1 MTMKI
6 KHILTAMLVLAAVS
20 CEQAKFGIDE
30 PVSDNMLKVR
40 FATPELEV
48 KSGSEDV
55 SFYAYLPSELKAGT
69 IAPIA
74 ATMQKEDGYLYY
86 NIPEGTTDVIFSNIS
101 GTENE
106 LVMFTNDSDGGIK
119 ISLKNLESH
128 AHLYNDEIL
137 IGQLSD
143 FTTGTSEAYNIDIQ
157 RLSSTVTTNLLI
169 TDADGNVLPND
180 NIASATIWYYGF
192 AQSLTL
198 TDDLYSI
205 TGDEPEGYTYSG
217 WGLGKTE
224 NTSMTN
230 THSFIPSSLEPR
242 IEVNVWDLAENHRQ
256 YSTVLS
262 GITFEPNHHYTVNLR
277 LKQLNVEGTFV
288 LEEPSVSTV
297 SRNPNYSKQD
307 FFTLSEGRT
316 VGGYADDVL
325 TINVSTA
332 LPYDWYIV
340 VTEGSE
346 FFDIQVIDGQIVI
359 TALATNENDIRS
371 AVIEIRTDEGYSKTI
386 TVNQKSSL
394 KHRIVMTSEHTSSS
408 SSFYI
413 SGVNMTVQDPNDTE
427 PRTISDGENVY
438 VSING
443 LSQGSQTII
452 EGDIITY
459 LGHGGGNYTDD
470 YGYKYEYYDSTRECY
485 YFSNSSNRSFSY
497 SFSNCLYLENL
508 EIHGQKAALDL
519 SGLKSLKRF
528 YMQYSTCT
536 CPTFAEGQGLEHFTA
551 YNCDALGTLDLRN
564 VSSTIKHISC
574 ALSDNI
580 GTINFTNFSAL
591 ESVNV
596 NSCTGANMINFTG
609 CSSLEY
615 VDIYDNSASALKI
628 NNCSALKELSLRS
641 MYLSTITH
649 EGADALETISTSSSS
664 VTTFDFSNKWSLA
677 TVGSLSCTTLNL
689 NNCPNLT
696 TLGEIN
702 DALSF
707 DISNCTSLEAADIN
721 LSTGSSEQVGWFS
734 NCPALKIL
742 KISNMR
748 TMLDFSY
755 ATSLEELTI
764 DEMRGSTI
772 TSIDLSALYQL
783 KKAYIDGYDWDT
795 PIGEI
800 KLPASIETLEMEYL
814 NQLSS
819 IDFSNSSNLKSI
831 DLRELYNI
839 STINLANCT
848 ALENLDMKYCFYYY
862 EGTLNLSGCS
872 SLKALSQKYSSSQQY
887 NRYLTGVALDGCFS
901 LEEFYMY
908 NANLTS
914 LDFTDSQK
922 MKKLDIRNNYSMTAE
937 AVDAMFVTLPD
948 RSDEWESGSYQIS
961 ISGFDVAAANAK
973 NWYAIN

>member
-1 MTMKI
+1 
-6 KHILTAMLVLAAVS
+6 MLALAAVS

-86 NIPEGTTDVIFSNIS
+86 NIPEGTTDVIFSNIGNSDQDVYITAEDGRVVFKTRDEHSAHINTEIFYAELS
-101 GTENE
+101 G
-106 LVMFTNDSDGGIK
+106 I
-119 ISLKNLESH
+119 
-128 AHLYNDEIL
+128 
-137 IGQLSD
+137 
-143 FTTGTSEAYNIDIQ
+143 TTGTSTAYSIPVRRLTSIVHSELHYIDNDGNQISTHNIDYVNVFYHGWATSLTQNEDGTFTGKSYSMGSGFGSSHAINATDETGRVFIPGELVPDVQVEIQ
-157 RLSSTVTTNLLI
+157 FTNGTNKRYRTSL
-169 TDADGNVLPND
+169 GKVFEQNHRYNVL
-180 NIASATIWYYGF
+180 
-192 AQSLTL
+192 
-198 TDDLYSI
+198 
-205 TGDEPEGYTYSG
+205 
-217 WGLGKTE
+217 
-224 NTSMTN
+224 
-230 THSFIPSSLEPR
+230 
-242 IEVNVWDLAENHRQ
+242 
-256 YSTVLS
+256 
-262 GITFEPNHHYTVNLR
+262 LR
-277 LKQLNVEGTFV
+277 LRQLNVEGTFV

-325 TINVSTA
+325 TIDVSTA
-332 LPYDWYIV
+332 LPYDWYISYP
-340 VTEGSE
+340 EEANS

-359 TALATNENDIRS
+359 RALATNENDIRS
-371 AVIEIRTDEGYSKTI
+371 VDIEILTNEGYSKTI

-470 YGYKYEYYDSTRECY
+470 YGYKYEYYDSTRKCY

-528 YMQYSTCT
+528 YMQNSTCT
-536 CPTFAEGQGLEHFTA
+536 YPTFAEGQGLEHFTA

-872 SLKALSQKYSSSQQY
+872 SLKAISQKYSSSQQY

>member
-1 MTMKI
+1 MKI
-6 KHILTAMLVLAAVS
+6 KHILTAMLALAAVS

-86 NIPEGTTDVIFSNIS
+86 NIPEGTTDLIFSNIGNSDQDVYITAEDGRVVFKTRDEHSAHINTEIFYAELS
-101 GTENE
+101 G
-106 LVMFTNDSDGGIK
+106 I
-119 ISLKNLESH
+119 
-128 AHLYNDEIL
+128 
-137 IGQLSD
+137 
-143 FTTGTSEAYNIDIQ
+143 TTGTSTAYSIPVRRLTSIVHSELHYIDNDGNQISTHNIDYVNVFYHGWATSLTQNEDGTFTGKSYSMGSGFGSSHAINATDETGRVFIPGELVPDVQVEIQ
-157 RLSSTVTTNLLI
+157 FTNGTNKRYRTSL
-169 TDADGNVLPND
+169 GKVFEQNHRYNVL
-180 NIASATIWYYGF
+180 
-192 AQSLTL
+192 
-198 TDDLYSI
+198 
-205 TGDEPEGYTYSG
+205 
-217 WGLGKTE
+217 
-224 NTSMTN
+224 
-230 THSFIPSSLEPR
+230 
-242 IEVNVWDLAENHRQ
+242 
-256 YSTVLS
+256 
-262 GITFEPNHHYTVNLR
+262 LR
-277 LKQLNVEGTFV
+277 LRQLNVEGTFV

-325 TINVSTA
+325 TIDVSTA
-332 LPYDWYIV
+332 LPYDWYISYP
-340 VTEGSE
+340 EEANS

-359 TALATNENDIRS
+359 RALATNENDIRS
-371 AVIEIRTDEGYSKTI
+371 VDIEILTNEGYSKTI

-470 YGYKYEYYDSTRECY
+470 YGYKYEYYDSTRKCY

-528 YMQYSTCT
+528 YMQNSTCT

-564 VSSTIKHISC
+564 VSSTIKYISC

-800 KLPASIETLEMEYL
+800 KLPASIETLEMDYL

-872 SLKALSQKYSSSQQY
+872 SLKAISQKYSSSQQY

>member
-1 MTMKI
+1 
-6 KHILTAMLVLAAVS
+6 MLALAAVS

-86 NIPEGTTDVIFSNIS
+86 NIPEGTTDVIFSNIGNSDQDVYITAEDGRVVFKTRDEHSAHINTEIFYAELS
-101 GTENE
+101 G
-106 LVMFTNDSDGGIK
+106 I
-119 ISLKNLESH
+119 
-128 AHLYNDEIL
+128 
-137 IGQLSD
+137 
-143 FTTGTSEAYNIDIQ
+143 TTGTSTAYSIPVRRLTSIVHSELHYIDNDGNQISTHNIDYVNVFYHGWATSLTQNEDGTFTGKSYSMGSGFGSSHAINATDETGRVFIPGELVPDVQVEIQ
-157 RLSSTVTTNLLI
+157 FTNGTNKRYRTSL
-169 TDADGNVLPND
+169 GKVFEQNHRYNVL
-180 NIASATIWYYGF
+180 
-192 AQSLTL
+192 
-198 TDDLYSI
+198 
-205 TGDEPEGYTYSG
+205 
-217 WGLGKTE
+217 
-224 NTSMTN
+224 
-230 THSFIPSSLEPR
+230 
-242 IEVNVWDLAENHRQ
+242 
-256 YSTVLS
+256 
-262 GITFEPNHHYTVNLR
+262 LR
-277 LKQLNVEGTFV
+277 LRQLNVEGTFV

-325 TINVSTA
+325 TIDVSTA
-332 LPYDWYIV
+332 LPYDWYISYP
-340 VTEGSE
+340 EEANS

-359 TALATNENDIRS
+359 RALATNENDIRS
-371 AVIEIRTDEGYSKTI
+371 VDIEILTNEGYSKTI

-470 YGYKYEYYDSTRECY
+470 YGYKYEYYDSTRKCY

-528 YMQYSTCT
+528 YMQNSTCT
-536 CPTFAEGQGLEHFTA
+536 YPTFAEGQGLEHFTA

-677 TVGSLSCTTLNL
+677 TVGSLSSTTLNL

-872 SLKALSQKYSSSQQY
+872 SLKAISQKYSSSQQY

>member
-1 MTMKI
+1 MKI
-6 KHILTAMLVLAAVS
+6 KHILTAMLALAAVS

-86 NIPEGTTDVIFSNIS
+86 NIPEGTTDVIFSNIGNSDQDVYITAEDGRVVFKTRDEHSAHINTEIFYAELS
-101 GTENE
+101 G
-106 LVMFTNDSDGGIK
+106 I
-119 ISLKNLESH
+119 
-128 AHLYNDEIL
+128 
-137 IGQLSD
+137 
-143 FTTGTSEAYNIDIQ
+143 TTGTSTAYSIPVRRLTSIVHSELHYIDNDGNQISTHNIDYVNVFYHGWATSLTQNEDGTFTGKSYSMGSGFGSSHAINATDETGRVFIPGELVPDVQVEIQ
-157 RLSSTVTTNLLI
+157 FTNGTNKRYRTSL
-169 TDADGNVLPND
+169 GKVFEQNHRYNVL
-180 NIASATIWYYGF
+180 
-192 AQSLTL
+192 
-198 TDDLYSI
+198 
-205 TGDEPEGYTYSG
+205 
-217 WGLGKTE
+217 
-224 NTSMTN
+224 
-230 THSFIPSSLEPR
+230 
-242 IEVNVWDLAENHRQ
+242 
-256 YSTVLS
+256 
-262 GITFEPNHHYTVNLR
+262 LR
-277 LKQLNVEGTFV
+277 LRQLNVEGTFV

-325 TINVSTA
+325 TIDVSTA
-332 LPYDWYIV
+332 LPYDWYISYP
-340 VTEGSE
+340 EEANS

-359 TALATNENDIRS
+359 RALATNENDIRS

-470 YGYKYEYYDSTRECY
+470 YGYKYEYYDSTRKCY

-528 YMQYSTCT
+528 YMQNSTCT

-596 NSCTGANMINFTG
+596 NSCTGANMINLTG

-615 VDIYDNSASALKI
+615 FNVYDNTASALKI

-677 TVGSLSCTTLNL
+677 TVGGLSCTTLNL

-748 TMLDFSY
+748 TMLDFSS

-819 IDFSNSSNLKSI
+819 IDFSNSSNLKSL

-848 ALENLDMKYCFYYY
+848 ALENLDMKYCFYYS

-872 SLKALSQKYSSSQQY
+872 SLKAISQKYSSSQQY

>member
-1 MTMKI
+1 
-6 KHILTAMLVLAAVS
+6 MLALAAVS

-86 NIPEGTTDVIFSNIS
+86 NIPEGTTDVIFSNIGNSDQDVYITAEDGRVVFKTRDEHSAHINTEIFYAELS
-101 GTENE
+101 G
-106 LVMFTNDSDGGIK
+106 I
-119 ISLKNLESH
+119 
-128 AHLYNDEIL
+128 
-137 IGQLSD
+137 
-143 FTTGTSEAYNIDIQ
+143 TTGTSTAYSVPVRRLTSIVHSELHYIDNDGNQISTHNIDYVNVFYHGWATSLTQNEDGTFTGKSYSMGSGFGSSHAINATDETGRVFIPGELVPDVQVEIQ
-157 RLSSTVTTNLLI
+157 FTNGTNKRYRTSL
-169 TDADGNVLPND
+169 GKVFEQNHRYNVL
-180 NIASATIWYYGF
+180 
-192 AQSLTL
+192 
-198 TDDLYSI
+198 
-205 TGDEPEGYTYSG
+205 
-217 WGLGKTE
+217 
-224 NTSMTN
+224 
-230 THSFIPSSLEPR
+230 
-242 IEVNVWDLAENHRQ
+242 
-256 YSTVLS
+256 
-262 GITFEPNHHYTVNLR
+262 LR
-277 LKQLNVEGTFV
+277 LRQLNVEGTFV

-297 SRNPNYSKQD
+297 SRNPSYSKQD

-325 TINVSTA
+325 TIDVSTA

-427 PRTISDGENVY
+427 PRTINDGENVY

-459 LGHGGGNYTDD
+459 LGYGGGNYTDD
-470 YGYKYEYYDSTRECY
+470 YGYKYEYYDSTRKCY

-536 CPTFAEGQGLEHFTA
+536 CPTFAEGQQLEHFTA

-564 VSSTIKHISC
+564 VSSTVKHICC

-615 VDIYDNSASALKI
+615 VDIYNNSASALKI

-641 MYLSTITH
+641 MSLSTITH

-677 TVGSLSCTTLNL
+677 TVGGLSCTTLNL

-748 TMLDFSY
+748 TMLDFST
-755 ATSLEELTI
+755 ATSIEELTI

-814 NQLSS
+814 NQMSS

-848 ALENLDMKYCFYYY
+848 ALENLDMKYCFYYS

-872 SLKALSQKYSSSQQY
+872 SLKAISQKYSSSQQY

-922 MKKLDIRNNYSMTAE
+922 MKKLDIRSNYSMTAE

>member
-1 MTMKI
+1 
-6 KHILTAMLVLAAVS
+6 MLALAAVS

-55 SFYAYLPSELKAGT
+55 SFYAYLPNELKAGT

-86 NIPEGTTDVIFSNIS
+86 NIPEGTTDVIFSNIGNSDQDVYITAEDGRVVFKTRDEHSAHINTEIFYAELS
-101 GTENE
+101 G
-106 LVMFTNDSDGGIK
+106 I
-119 ISLKNLESH
+119 
-128 AHLYNDEIL
+128 
-137 IGQLSD
+137 
-143 FTTGTSEAYNIDIQ
+143 TTGTSTAYSVPVRRLTSIVHSELHYIDNDGNQISTHNIDYVNVFYHGWATSLTQNEDGTFTGKSYSMGSGFGSSHAINATDETGRVFIPGELVPDVQVEIQ
-157 RLSSTVTTNLLI
+157 FTNGTNKRYRTSL
-169 TDADGNVLPND
+169 GKVFEQNHRYNVL
-180 NIASATIWYYGF
+180 
-192 AQSLTL
+192 
-198 TDDLYSI
+198 
-205 TGDEPEGYTYSG
+205 
-217 WGLGKTE
+217 
-224 NTSMTN
+224 
-230 THSFIPSSLEPR
+230 
-242 IEVNVWDLAENHRQ
+242 
-256 YSTVLS
+256 
-262 GITFEPNHHYTVNLR
+262 LR
-277 LKQLNVEGTFV
+277 LRQLNVEGTFV

-677 TVGSLSCTTLNL
+677 TVGGLSCTTLNL

-764 DEMRGSTI
+764 DQMRGSTI

-848 ALENLDMKYCFYYY
+848 ALENLDMKYCFYYL

-872 SLKALSQKYSSSQQY
+872 SLKAINQKYSSSQQY

>member
-1 MTMKI
+1 
-6 KHILTAMLVLAAVS
+6 MLALAAVS

-86 NIPEGTTDVIFSNIS
+86 NIPEGTTDVIFSNIGNSDQDVYITAEDGRVVFKTRDEHSAHINTEIFYAELS
-101 GTENE
+101 G
-106 LVMFTNDSDGGIK
+106 I
-119 ISLKNLESH
+119 
-128 AHLYNDEIL
+128 
-137 IGQLSD
+137 
-143 FTTGTSEAYNIDIQ
+143 TTGTSTAYSIPVRRLTSIVHSELHYIDNDGNQISTHNIDYVNVFYHGWATSLTQNEDGTFTGKSYSMGSGFGSSHAINATDETGRVFIPGELVPDVQVEIQ
-157 RLSSTVTTNLLI
+157 FTNGTNKRYRTSL
-169 TDADGNVLPND
+169 GKVFEQNHRYNVL
-180 NIASATIWYYGF
+180 
-192 AQSLTL
+192 
-198 TDDLYSI
+198 
-205 TGDEPEGYTYSG
+205 
-217 WGLGKTE
+217 
-224 NTSMTN
+224 
-230 THSFIPSSLEPR
+230 
-242 IEVNVWDLAENHRQ
+242 
-256 YSTVLS
+256 
-262 GITFEPNHHYTVNLR
+262 LR
-277 LKQLNVEGTFV
+277 LRQLNVEGTFV

-325 TINVSTA
+325 TIDVSTA
-332 LPYDWYIV
+332 LPYDWYISYP
-340 VTEGSE
+340 EEANS

-359 TALATNENDIRS
+359 RALATNENDIRS
-371 AVIEIRTDEGYSKTI
+371 VDIEILTNEGYSKTI

-470 YGYKYEYYDSTRECY
+470 YGYKYEYYDSTRKCY

-528 YMQYSTCT
+528 YMQNSTCT

-596 NSCTGANMINFTG
+596 NSCTGANMINLTG

-615 VDIYDNSASALKI
+615 FNVYDNTASALKI

-872 SLKALSQKYSSSQQY
+872 SLKAISQKYSSSQQY

>member
-6 KHILTAMLVLAAVS
+6 KHILTAMLALAAVS

-55 SFYAYLPSELKAGT
+55 SFYAYLPSELKAGV

-205 TGDEPEGYTYSG
+205 TGDEPEGHTYSG
-217 WGLGKTE
+217 WSLDRTE

-332 LPYDWYIV
+332 LPYDWYISYP
-340 VTEGSE
+340 EEANS

-359 TALATNENDIRS
+359 RALATNENDIRS
-371 AVIEIRTDEGYSKTI
+371 VDIEILTNEGYSKTI

-394 KHRIVMTSEHTSSS
+394 KHRIVMTSETDYRNYWITLS
-408 SSFYI
+408 
-413 SGVNMTVQDPNDTE
+413 
-427 PRTISDGENVY
+427 GENVT
-438 VSING
+438 VTDAAGNTKTESGSFTNLRFDFTNPSI
-443 LSQGSQTII
+443 GSQVVI

-459 LGHGGGNYTDD
+459 MDGLGWTDQD
-470 YGYKYEYYDSTRECY
+470 ARYHYDFE
-485 YFSNSSNRSFSY
+485 
-497 SFSNCLYLENL
+497 NCTYLE
-508 EIHGQKAALDL
+508 EIRLRTD
-519 SGLKSLKRF
+519 S
-528 YMQYSTCT
+528 
-536 CPTFAEGQGLEHFTA
+536 E
-551 YNCDALGTLDLRN
+551 TLDLTGLPSLKTVNTVNSRYKNVLLDENQGITYFRCQNNDDITDLNLRN
-564 VSSTIKHISC
+564 IAQSIETIDC
-574 ALSDNI
+574 SDCNSLIRNI
-580 GTINFTNFSAL
+580 FTNFTNLKTINIDNCTSS
-591 ESVNV
+591 SV
-596 NSCTGANMINFTG
+596 INLTG
-609 CSSLEY
+609 CSSLEEFS
-615 VDIYDNSASALKI
+615 VNNNKASTILLTNCASLKTMTLKSMNLTSGISHEGAEAITTINTENTTISTFNFAGKASLETVGAMNSSSFDVNGCSALSSLGKI
-628 NNCSALKELSLRS
+628 SDVSTLNISNCSAL
-641 MYLSTITH
+641 
-649 EGADALETISTSSSS
+649 TSIEI
-664 VTTFDFSNKWSLA
+664 
-677 TVGSLSCTTLNL
+677 NL
-689 NNCPNLT
+689 NRYST
-696 TLGEIN
+696 QT
-702 DALSF
+702 LSF
-707 DISNCTSLEAADIN
+707 D
-721 LSTGSSEQVGWFS
+721 
-734 NCPALKIL
+734 NCPALEDVTLNNI
-742 KISNMR
+742 NMQH
-748 TMLDFSY
+748 DFSPLY
-755 ATSLEELTI
+755 SLKKIQLNDICGSENTIVDLSGNNMLTSAYIGGYSNTSECKINSLLLPQSTEELDLYRLYHIT
-764 DEMRGSTI
+764 DLNLSGYPNLKRLMMHDLYKLNNLNLTYCTALETLDMRYCFYDYSYNI
-772 TSIDLSALYQL
+772 PRSIDLTGCTSL
-783 KKAYIDGYDWDT
+783 KSINKNIDNSYCY
-795 PIGEI
+795 
-800 KLPASIETLEMEYL
+800 YL
-814 NQLSS
+814 NSINLTDCYNLESCNLYDSSLMS
-819 IDFSNSSNLKSI
+819 IDFSYCSRLNQF
-831 DLRELYNI
+831 DLRYNELDADGI
-839 STINLANCT
+839 T
-848 ALENLDMKYCFYYY
+848 ALIESLPDWSVIDDGWNSGAFR
-862 EGTLNLSGCS
+862 LSGNPGYNGYDFTY
-872 SLKALSQKYSSSQQY
+872 ANQKYWY
-887 NRYLTGVALDGCFS
+887 
-901 LEEFYMY
+901 EI
-908 NANLTS
+908 AN
-914 LDFTDSQK
+914 
-922 MKKLDIRNNYSMTAE
+922 
-937 AVDAMFVTLPD
+937 
-948 RSDEWESGSYQIS
+948 
-961 ISGFDVAAANAK
+961 
-973 NWYAIN
+973 

>member
-6 KHILTAMLVLAAVS
+6 KHILTAMLALAAVS

-86 NIPEGTTDVIFSNIS
+86 NIPEGTTDVIFSNIGNSDQDVYITAEDGRVVFKTRDEHSAHINTEIFYAELS
-101 GTENE
+101 G
-106 LVMFTNDSDGGIK
+106 I
-119 ISLKNLESH
+119 
-128 AHLYNDEIL
+128 
-137 IGQLSD
+137 
-143 FTTGTSEAYNIDIQ
+143 TTGTSTSYSVPVRRLTSIVHSELHYIDNDGNQISTHNIDYVNVFYHGWATSLTQNEDGTFTGKSYSMGSGFGSSHAINATDETGRVFIPGELVPDVQVEIQ
-157 RLSSTVTTNLLI
+157 FTNGTNKRYRTSL
-169 TDADGNVLPND
+169 GKVFEQNHRYNVL
-180 NIASATIWYYGF
+180 
-192 AQSLTL
+192 
-198 TDDLYSI
+198 
-205 TGDEPEGYTYSG
+205 
-217 WGLGKTE
+217 
-224 NTSMTN
+224 
-230 THSFIPSSLEPR
+230 
-242 IEVNVWDLAENHRQ
+242 
-256 YSTVLS
+256 
-262 GITFEPNHHYTVNLR
+262 LR
-277 LKQLNVEGTFV
+277 LRQLNVEGTFV

-325 TINVSTA
+325 TIDVSTA
-332 LPYDWYIV
+332 LPYDWYISYP
-340 VTEGSE
+340 EEANS

-359 TALATNENDIRS
+359 RALATNENEIRS
-371 AVIEIRTDEGYSKTI
+371 VDIEILTNEGYSKTI

-470 YGYKYEYYDSTRECY
+470 YGYKYEYYDSTRKCY

-528 YMQYSTCT
+528 YMQNSTCT
-536 CPTFAEGQGLEHFTA
+536 YPTFAEGQGLEHFTA

-641 MYLSTITH
+641 MHLSTITH

-677 TVGSLSCTTLNL
+677 TVGGLSCTTLNL

-872 SLKALSQKYSSSQQY
+872 SLKAISQKYSSSQQY

>member
-1 MTMKI
+1 
-6 KHILTAMLVLAAVS
+6 MLALAAVS

-55 SFYAYLPSELKAGT
+55 SFYAYLPNELKAGT

-86 NIPEGTTDVIFSNIS
+86 NIPEGTTDVIFSNIGNSDQDVYITAEDGRVVFKTRDEHSAHINTEIFYAELS
-101 GTENE
+101 G
-106 LVMFTNDSDGGIK
+106 I
-119 ISLKNLESH
+119 
-128 AHLYNDEIL
+128 
-137 IGQLSD
+137 
-143 FTTGTSEAYNIDIQ
+143 TTGTSTAYSVPVRRLTSIVHSELHYIDNDGNQISTHNIDYVNVFYHGWATSLTQNEDGTFTGKSYSMGSGFGSSHAINATDETGRVFIPGELVPDVQVEIQ
-157 RLSSTVTTNLLI
+157 FTNGTNKRYRTSL
-169 TDADGNVLPND
+169 GKVFEQNHRYNVL
-180 NIASATIWYYGF
+180 
-192 AQSLTL
+192 
-198 TDDLYSI
+198 
-205 TGDEPEGYTYSG
+205 
-217 WGLGKTE
+217 
-224 NTSMTN
+224 
-230 THSFIPSSLEPR
+230 
-242 IEVNVWDLAENHRQ
+242 
-256 YSTVLS
+256 
-262 GITFEPNHHYTVNLR
+262 LR
-277 LKQLNVEGTFV
+277 LRQLNVEGTFV

-297 SRNPNYSKQD
+297 SRNPSYSKQD

-325 TINVSTA
+325 TIDVSTA
-332 LPYDWYIV
+332 LPYDWYISYP
-340 VTEGSE
+340 EEANS

-359 TALATNENDIRS
+359 RALATNENDIRS
-371 AVIEIRTDEGYSKTI
+371 VDIEILTNEGYSKTI

-459 LGHGGGNYTDD
+459 LGHGGGNYTDG
-470 YGYKYEYYDSTRECY
+470 YGYKYEYYDSTRKCY

-528 YMQYSTCT
+528 YMQNSTCT

-596 NSCTGANMINFTG
+596 NSCTKANMINFTG

-649 EGADALETISTSSSS
+649 EGTDALETISTSSSS

-677 TVGSLSCTTLNL
+677 TVGGLSCTTLNL

-748 TMLDFSY
+748 TILDFSS

-772 TSIDLSALYQL
+772 TTIDLSSLYQL
-783 KKAYIDGYDWDT
+783 KKAYIDGYDSNI
-795 PIGEI
+795 PISEI
-800 KLPASIETLEMEYL
+800 KLPASIETLELEYL
-814 NQLSS
+814 YQLSS
-819 IDFSNSSNLKSI
+819 LDFSNNSSLKSV
-831 DLRELYNI
+831 DLRELYHT
-839 STINLANCT
+839 SSINLANCT
-848 ALENLDMKYCFYYY
+848 ALENLDMKYCFYYS

-872 SLKALSQKYSSSQQY
+872 SLKAISQKYSSSQQN
-887 NRYLTGVALDGCFS
+887 NRYLKGVALDGCFS

-908 NANLTS
+908 NADLTS

-922 MKKLDIRNNYSMTAE
+922 MKKLDIRSNYSMTAE

>member
-1 MTMKI
+1 MKI
-6 KHILTAMLVLAAVS
+6 KHILTAMLALAAVS

-86 NIPEGTTDVIFSNIS
+86 NIPEGTTDVIFSNIGNSDQDVYITAEDGRVVFKTRDEHSAHINTEIFYAELS
-101 GTENE
+101 G
-106 LVMFTNDSDGGIK
+106 I
-119 ISLKNLESH
+119 
-128 AHLYNDEIL
+128 
-137 IGQLSD
+137 
-143 FTTGTSEAYNIDIQ
+143 TTGTSTAYSIPVRRLTSIVHSELHYIDNDGNQISTHNIDYVNVFYHGWATSLTQNEDGTFTGKSYSMGSGFGSSHAINATDETGRVFIPGELVPDVQVEIQ
-157 RLSSTVTTNLLI
+157 FTNGTNKRYRTSL
-169 TDADGNVLPND
+169 GKVFEQNHRYNVL
-180 NIASATIWYYGF
+180 
-192 AQSLTL
+192 
-198 TDDLYSI
+198 
-205 TGDEPEGYTYSG
+205 
-217 WGLGKTE
+217 
-224 NTSMTN
+224 
-230 THSFIPSSLEPR
+230 
-242 IEVNVWDLAENHRQ
+242 
-256 YSTVLS
+256 
-262 GITFEPNHHYTVNLR
+262 LR
-277 LKQLNVEGTFV
+277 LRQLNVEGTFV

-325 TINVSTA
+325 TIDVSTA
-332 LPYDWYIV
+332 LPYDWYISYP
-340 VTEGSE
+340 EEANS

-359 TALATNENDIRS
+359 RALATNENDIRS
-371 AVIEIRTDEGYSKTI
+371 VDIEILTNEGYSKTI

-470 YGYKYEYYDSTRECY
+470 YGYKYEYYDSTRKCY

-528 YMQYSTCT
+528 YMQNSTCT
-536 CPTFAEGQGLEHFTA
+536 YPTFAEGQGLEHFTA

-872 SLKALSQKYSSSQQY
+872 SLKAISQKYSSSQQY

>member
-6 KHILTAMLVLAAVS
+6 KHILTAMLALAAVS

-86 NIPEGTTDVIFSNIS
+86 NIPEGTTDVIFSNIGNSDQDVYITAEDGRVVFKTRDEHSAHINTEIFYAELS
-101 GTENE
+101 G
-106 LVMFTNDSDGGIK
+106 I
-119 ISLKNLESH
+119 
-128 AHLYNDEIL
+128 
-137 IGQLSD
+137 
-143 FTTGTSEAYNIDIQ
+143 TTGTSTSYSVPVRRLTSIVHSELHYIDNDGNQISTHNIDYVNVFYHGWATSLTQNEDGTFTGKSYSMGSGFGSSHAINATDETGRVFIPGELVPDVQVEIQ
-157 RLSSTVTTNLLI
+157 FTNGTNKRYRTSL
-169 TDADGNVLPND
+169 GKVFEQNHRYNVL
-180 NIASATIWYYGF
+180 
-192 AQSLTL
+192 
-198 TDDLYSI
+198 
-205 TGDEPEGYTYSG
+205 
-217 WGLGKTE
+217 
-224 NTSMTN
+224 
-230 THSFIPSSLEPR
+230 
-242 IEVNVWDLAENHRQ
+242 
-256 YSTVLS
+256 
-262 GITFEPNHHYTVNLR
+262 LR
-277 LKQLNVEGTFV
+277 LRQLNVEGTFV

-325 TINVSTA
+325 TIDVSTA
-332 LPYDWYIV
+332 LPYDWYISYP
-340 VTEGSE
+340 EEANS

-359 TALATNENDIRS
+359 RALATNENEIRS
-371 AVIEIRTDEGYSKTI
+371 VDIEILTNEGYSKTI

-470 YGYKYEYYDSTRECY
+470 YGYKYEYYDSTRKCY

-528 YMQYSTCT
+528 YMQNSTCT
-536 CPTFAEGQGLEHFTA
+536 YPTFAEGQGLEHFTA

-707 DISNCTSLEAADIN
+707 DISNCTSLESADIN

-872 SLKALSQKYSSSQQY
+872 SLKAISQKYSSSQQY

>member
-1 MTMKI
+1 
-6 KHILTAMLVLAAVS
+6 MLALAAVS

-86 NIPEGTTDVIFSNIS
+86 NIPEGTTDVIFSNIGNSDQDVYITAEDGRVVFKTRDEHSAHINTEIFYAELS
-101 GTENE
+101 G
-106 LVMFTNDSDGGIK
+106 I
-119 ISLKNLESH
+119 
-128 AHLYNDEIL
+128 
-137 IGQLSD
+137 
-143 FTTGTSEAYNIDIQ
+143 TTGTSTSYSVPVRRLTSIVHSELHYIDNDGNQISTHNIDYVNVFYHGWATSLTQNEDGTFTGKSYSMGSGFGSSHAINATDETGRVFIPGELVPDVQVEIQ
-157 RLSSTVTTNLLI
+157 FTNGTNKRYRTSL
-169 TDADGNVLPND
+169 GKVFEQNHRYNVL
-180 NIASATIWYYGF
+180 
-192 AQSLTL
+192 
-198 TDDLYSI
+198 
-205 TGDEPEGYTYSG
+205 
-217 WGLGKTE
+217 
-224 NTSMTN
+224 
-230 THSFIPSSLEPR
+230 
-242 IEVNVWDLAENHRQ
+242 
-256 YSTVLS
+256 
-262 GITFEPNHHYTVNLR
+262 LR
-277 LKQLNVEGTFV
+277 LRQLNVEGTFV

-325 TINVSTA
+325 TIDVSTA
-332 LPYDWYIV
+332 LPYDWYISYP
-340 VTEGSE
+340 EEANS

-359 TALATNENDIRS
+359 RALATNENEIRS
-371 AVIEIRTDEGYSKTI
+371 VDIEILTNEGYSKTI

-470 YGYKYEYYDSTRECY
+470 YGYKYEYYDSTRKCY

-528 YMQYSTCT
+528 YMQNSTCT
-536 CPTFAEGQGLEHFTA
+536 YPTFAEGQGLEHFTA

-641 MYLSTITH
+641 MHLSTITH

-677 TVGSLSCTTLNL
+677 TVGGLSCTTLNL

-872 SLKALSQKYSSSQQY
+872 SLKAISQKYSSSQQY